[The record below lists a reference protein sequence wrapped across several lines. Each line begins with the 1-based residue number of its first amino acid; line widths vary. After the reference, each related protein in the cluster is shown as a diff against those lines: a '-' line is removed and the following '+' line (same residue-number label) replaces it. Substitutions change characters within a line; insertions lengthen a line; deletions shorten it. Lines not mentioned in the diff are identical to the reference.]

1 MRSGRGVVFVF
12 VVVGRPRVIRRC
24 AVVVASLVA
33 SLVGRREYEVVGGDG
48 DVHPRFF
55 YPIADVAIGTVH
67 MFFL

>member
-12 VVVGRPRVIRRC
+12 VGRPRVIRRY
-24 AVVVASLVA
+24 VVVVA